1 MAPCYSYVR
10 TWWEGKRVTPLTKKT
25 LFIVLTLAILLLA
38 TACERPSTIAPI
50 AVSATKAPPATTP
63 TLLIKTPVKVA
74 TQASGFQEILSATQT
89 AVATMRSGTLTATLS
104 TLTPNAMISGTPGT
118 GTQGILST
126 PMALGTIYPG
136 TEVPVGGL
144 PDVTGTPG
152 VGGTQ
157 SVSGLSTMSV
167 PTATKFVPNFPVIPG
182 VPTFGVM
189 SVVGDSTVTIMTSEF
204 PAKSQYTI
212 LMGPYGTRGLGG
224 TMLGTFNTDAGGQ
237 MTLTINIPATL
248 KGFSPI
254 DVRIEFPDGRYAFN
268 FFYNISVN

>member
-1 MAPCYSYVR
+1 
-10 TWWEGKRVTPLTKKT
+10 LKKT
-25 LFIVLTLAILLLA
+25 LMIFIALLMLVMI

-50 AVSATKAPPATTP
+50 AVTATKEAPATTP
-63 TLLIKTPVKVA
+63 TLMIKTPVKVA

-89 AVATMRSGTLTATLS
+89 AVATMRFGTLTATAATVS
-104 TLTPNAMISGTPGT
+104 PDMAISGTPGV
-118 GTQGILST
+118 GTPGVLAT

-136 TEVPVGGL
+136 TAVPKGGT
-144 PDVTGTPG
+144 PVAGTPG
-152 VGGTQ
+152 AIGTQ
-157 SVSGLSTMSV
+157 SISGLSTMTI
-167 PTATKFVPNFPVIPG
+167 PTATKFIPNFPVIPG

-204 PAKSQYTI
+204 PTKSQYTI

-237 MTLTINIPATL
+237 MTLVFNIPATL

-254 DVRIEFPDGRYAFN
+254 DIRIEFPDGRYAFN
-268 FFYNISVN
+268 FFYNISAN